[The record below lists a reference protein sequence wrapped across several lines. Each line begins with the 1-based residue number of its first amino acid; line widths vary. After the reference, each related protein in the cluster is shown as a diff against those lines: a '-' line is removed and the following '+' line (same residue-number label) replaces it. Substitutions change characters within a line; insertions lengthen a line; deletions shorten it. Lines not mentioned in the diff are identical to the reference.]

1 MALRRSIVQVAGQ
14 LQELPAGDTL
24 LGGGTVFTR
33 GTTTV
38 DFGAWPGD
46 GYKTVAITGQT
57 TIGSASV
64 VRALVRAVATADH
77 TVDEHRVAPIRVFA
91 GDVIAGVGFT
101 ISAYYSGLGLTYG
114 LWNISWEWSDLWAF
128 RS

>member
-1 MALRRSIVQVAGQ
+1 MASRRSIVQIAGQ
-14 LQELPAGDTL
+14 LQELPVGDTL

-38 DFGAWPGD
+38 NFGAFPGE
-46 GYKTVAITGQT
+46 GYTTTVITGQT

-64 VRALVRAVATADH
+64 VRASVRAVATADH
-77 TVDEHRVAPIRVFA
+77 SVDEHRVAPLRVFA
-91 GDVIAGVGFT
+91 GDVVAGVGFT

-114 LWNISWEWSDLWAF
+114 LWNISWEWSDLWDL